1 MRKISDEELRKVL
14 NLHEKW
20 LKKEEDGV
28 RADLSETDLS
38 NKDLSYT
45 NLTAANLDYALLEN
59 SDLRCSFLNSTNF
72 LGQI

>member
-1 MRKISDEELRKVL
+1 MK
-14 NLHEKW
+14 NG
-20 LKKEEDGV
+20 LKKKKMVFVV

-72 LGQI
+72 LGGKFKKCKFV